1 MGNKVLT
8 KKQEEKL
15 AEDRAKLANNWYFQ
29 HRHELKEFNTED
41 SGTFS
46 ANLNKLAM
54 KHNRKYSANEAN
66 EFMAVYSQYARA
78 DSELSP
84 VELLA

>member
-1 MGNKVLT
+1 MAS
-8 KKQEEKL
+8 KKAMEKL
-15 AEDRAKLANNWYFQ
+15 AADREALKDNWYFQ

-41 SGTFS
+41 SGMFS
-46 ANLNKLAM
+46 ANLNRLAQ
-54 KHNRKYSANEAN
+54 KHGRPYSAAEAN

>member
-1 MGNKVLT
+1 MSNKVLT
-8 KKQEEKL
+8 KKQKEKL

-29 HRHELKEFNTED
+29 HRYELKGFNTEE
-41 SGTFS
+41 SGMFV
-46 ANLNKLAM
+46 ANLNRLAQ
-54 KHNRKYSANEAN
+54 KHGRPYSAAEAN
-66 EFMAVYSQYARA
+66 EFMAIYSQYARA